1 MSKSPTAS
9 STTAEKKAEAVFCDR
24 SGGSNRHFGSELR
37 KCRLAVNAT
46 QAKLAKVAGISERCL
61 RKNEHREVN
70 PHPQTRLLLAEALAR
85 LARSQKAVASLVL
98 LLQLAGCGGKSRL
111 SLVLLGLTCGVA
123 ALLIS
128 VWQALEPTIDA
139 SVYGQAR
146 TSRPTPSA
154 TEDERTA
161 NARWRIS
168 EVGTFM
174 SRMTWIGALLLRIRK
189 RAYRIRWI
197 GLLWHRLRCE
207 GPVVMWQAPE
217 TGYID
222 EHLYRKGAIFAEC
235 QACGW
240 PVASSAAVKQ
250 QQAQE
255 DPRQSVEELEGL
267 SELQE
272 DEPPQQQD
280 VAEHAAP
287 FPHPGQAAAFISSL
301 DDRKLEPVVYRF
313 DLQGRVGHAV
323 GCSNSN
329 STKGEA

>member
-24 SGGSNRHFGSELR
+24 SGGSNRHFGLELR

-61 RKNEHREVN
+61 RKNEHRQVN

-111 SLVLLGLTCGVA
+111 SLVLVGLTCGVA

-139 SVYGQAR
+139 SVYGHAR

-189 RAYRIRWI
+189 RAYRVRWI

-222 EHLYRKGAIFAEC
+222 EHRYRKGAIFAEC

-240 PVASSAAVKQ
+240 PLPRWVSTGKFEGVRQ
-250 QQAQE
+250 
-255 DPRQSVEELEGL
+255 DPRQSIEELEGL

-287 FPHPGQAAAFISSL
+287 FAHSRVPVGFYCAPMK
-301 DDRKLEPVVYRF
+301 DPKLEPVLPTVTPR
-313 DLQGRVGHAV
+313 
-323 GCSNSN
+323 
-329 STKGEA
+329 GEV

>member
-1 MSKSPTAS
+1 M
-9 STTAEKKAEAVFCDR
+9 
-24 SGGSNRHFGSELR
+24 
-37 KCRLAVNAT
+37 
-46 QAKLAKVAGISERCL
+46 
-61 RKNEHREVN
+61 
-70 PHPQTRLLLAEALAR
+70 
-85 LARSQKAVASLVL
+85 
-98 LLQLAGCGGKSRL
+98 
-111 SLVLLGLTCGVA
+111 
-123 ALLIS
+123 
-128 VWQALEPTIDA
+128 
-139 SVYGQAR
+139 YGHAR

-189 RAYRIRWI
+189 RAYRVRWI

-240 PVASSAAVKQ
+240 PVASGAAVK

-272 DEPPQQQD
+272 EEPPQQQD

-287 FPHPGQAAAFISSL
+287 FAHSRVPVGFYCAPMK
-301 DDRKLEPVVYRF
+301 DPKLEPVLPTVTPR
-313 DLQGRVGHAV
+313 
-323 GCSNSN
+323 
-329 STKGEA
+329 GEA